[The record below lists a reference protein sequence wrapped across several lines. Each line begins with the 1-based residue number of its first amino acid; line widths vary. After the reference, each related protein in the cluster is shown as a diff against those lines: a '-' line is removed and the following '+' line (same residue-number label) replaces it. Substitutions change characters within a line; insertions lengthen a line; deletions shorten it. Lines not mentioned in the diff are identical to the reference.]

1 MSKSTKMGPGG
12 NMTTNNNSA
21 GMFNTYISGS
31 GVGASSIANRR
42 AKSTRTGVYTPASCS
57 VVIGIST
64 IATLGGGVYTLNGN
78 QTITACQTLNIP
90 VGTTLRIDVG
100 QTLTNRGRIVVN
112 GTLDND
118 GGTIKN
124 AGSIIVNGFTYNI
137 NSGYFYTYGGGTTTN
152 NGTFNNGD
160 GTISTSTGGTCGAGT
175 YAGTSPIGSGIINTN
190 CPP

>member
-42 AKSTRTGVYTPASCS
+42 AKSTRTGVYTP
-57 VVIGIST
+57 VVIHISS

-78 QTITACQTLNIP
+78 QTITEHQTLIIP
-90 VGTTLRIDVG
+90 DDGIALHISSG

-124 AGSIIVNGFTYNI
+124 AGSIIVNGFIYNR
-137 NSGYFYTYGGGTTTN
+137 NNGYFYTYGGGTTTN

>member
-1 MSKSTKMGPGG
+1 MGPGG
-12 NMTTNNNSA
+12 NMTTNNNSG

-42 AKSTRTGVYTPASCS
+42 AKSIRTGVYTPAPYIP
-57 VVIGIST
+57 VVIHISS
-64 IATLGGGVYTLNGN
+64 IATLVEGVYTLNGN
-78 QTITACQTLNIP
+78 QTITENQTLIIP
-90 VGTTLRIDVG
+90 DDGIALYISSG

-124 AGSIIVNGFTYNI
+124 AGSIIVNGFIYNR
-137 NSGYFYTYGGGTTTN
+137 NSGYFYTYGDGTTTN